1 MMRALLYLLGST
13 RAVLWLIAIAATALL
28 LTACGPSD
36 TEALQDTAAD
46 LRDAQQQARAEWR
59 AEVHQAQALALLAA
73 SGHK

>member
-1 MMRALLYLLGST
+1 MRAMLYMLGST

-46 LRDAQQQARAEWR
+46 LRDAKAQARGEI
-59 AEVHQAQALALLAA
+59 HQAQALALLAA

>member
-59 AEVHQAQALALLAA
+59 AELKHAQALAMLSAR
-73 SGHK
+73 GHK

>member
-1 MMRALLYLLGST
+1 MMRALLCLLGST

-46 LRDAQQQARAEWR
+46 LHDAKQQARAEI
-59 AEVHQAQALALLAA
+59 HQAQALALLAA
-73 SGHK
+73 SGRK

>member
-46 LRDAQQQARAEWR
+46 LRDAQQQARAEI
-59 AEVHQAQALALLAA
+59 HQAQALAMLSAR
-73 SGHK
+73 GHK

>member
-1 MMRALLYLLGST
+1 MRAMLYMLGST

-46 LRDAQQQARAEWR
+46 LRDAQQQARID
-59 AEVHQAQALALLAA
+59 HHMALALLEAR
-73 SGHK
+73 SHK

>member
-46 LRDAQQQARAEWR
+46 LRDAQQQARAET
-59 AEVHQAQALALLAA
+59 HQAQALALLAA
-73 SGHK
+73 SGRK

>member
-46 LRDAQQQARAEWR
+46 LRDAQQQARAKI
-59 AEVHQAQALALLAA
+59 HQAQALALLAA

>member
-46 LRDAQQQARAEWR
+46 LRDAQQQARAEI
-59 AEVHQAQALALLAA
+59 HQAQALAMLAA
-73 SGHK
+73 GGHK

>member
-46 LRDAQQQARAEWR
+46 LQDAQQQA
-59 AEVHQAQALALLAA
+59 HIDHHMALALLSAR
-73 SGHK
+73 GHK

>member
-46 LRDAQQQARAEWR
+46 LRDAQQQASAEWR
-59 AEVHQAQALALLAA
+59 AELKHAKALALLAA

>member
-46 LRDAQQQARAEWR
+46 LRDAQQQDSAEWR
-59 AEVHQAQALALLAA
+59 AELKHAQALAMLAA
-73 SGHK
+73 GGHK